1 MMDYIIASHPTLVG
15 GGGGWW
21 RVKLPR
27 TSCSWNKYKLLLWGP
42 IGLHVASHPG
52 GERGGSKTPLVLH
65 TLGMN
70 ISFCCGGPLACFK
83 YLYIILEC

>member
-1 MMDYIIASHPTLVG
+1 MPSHPG

-21 RVKLPR
+21 RVKVPR
-27 TSCSWNKYKLLLWGP
+27 ASCSWNKYKLLLWGP

-52 GERGGSKTPLVLH
+52 GGGGCWGGGGSKTPLVLH

-70 ISFCCGGPLACFK
+70 ISFCCGGPLVYFK